1 MQRVVRTIT
10 LAALAVAGSIGSAS
24 AHIAPS
30 ETENN
35 RYLKITP
42 AGDRIRLA
50 YTVFYGEEP
59 GAQFRPQ
66 IDTNHDGQVSDAEA
80 QVFGTARS
88 ADVAAALEITLDGKT
103 LPVHWQTV
111 AVGMGSPQVSAGSF
125 SIDFVTTVC
134 MAGAGKHALLVRD
147 RFRIPNPGETE
158 AKVEDAPGIAIDHTH
173 IGLIQDPSNDYKFVG
188 PGGPL
193 MDDGMSVAFT
203 VTDKAPLQDGACK
216 AASMK
221 VSGTA
226 SPRLFFAVLGGAIGL
241 GVAIAMARKRRS
253 AKSDATP

>member
-10 LAALAVAGSIGSAS
+10 LAILAVVGPVGSAS

-59 GAQFRPQ
+59 GAGFRQQ

-88 ADVAAALEITLDGKT
+88 AEVAAALELTLDGKT
-103 LPVHWQTV
+103 LPVTWQTI
-111 AVGMGSPQVSAGSF
+111 AVGMGSSQVSAGSF

-134 MAGAGKHALLVRD
+134 SSGGGQHTLLVRD

-158 AKVEDAPGIAIDHTH
+158 AKVEDALGITIDHTH
-173 IGLIQDPSNDYKFVG
+173 VGVINDLGNDYKFVG

-193 MDDGMSVAFT
+193 LDDGIAVAFT
-203 VTDKAPLQDGACK
+203 VTDKAPMQDASCK
-216 AASMK
+216 AAR
-221 VSGTA
+221 SGGGGSA
-226 SPRLFFAVLGGAIGL
+226 RGRIVFAAIGGGIGL
-241 GVAIAMARKRRS
+241 GIAIVMSRRGRRK
-253 AKSDATP
+253 TT